1 MNVLFLDCDGV
12 VNNKQHLYAIK
23 DKKVKGANTLNDAN
37 LFHMKKAVAPQNMWV
52 LGYIMKQV
60 PDLKIVISSAWRLHY
75 DLTDFK
81 ELFKIF
87 KLDGSRIIGKT
98 PKMFSS
104 ERCHE
109 IRMWIN
115 DYEELH
121 HKKIDWVAVD
131 DHVIFDLGSPDKNRE
146 FLTDSWVGLKMP
158 DAFKIIQHF
167 YPEYQPLELYI

>member
-52 LGYIMKQV
+52 LGYIMKEV
-60 PDLKIVISSAWRLHY
+60 PDLKIVISSAWRNHF
-75 DLTDFK
+75 DMIDFK

-87 KLDGSRIIGKT
+87 KLDGDRIIGKT
-98 PKMFSS
+98 PKKLTS

-109 IRMWIN
+109 IKEWLD
-115 DYEELH
+115 DYEEIH

-131 DHVIFDLGSPDKNRE
+131 DHVIFNLGDPEKANE
-146 FLTDSWVGLKMP
+146 FLTDSWIGLKLP
-158 DAFKIIQHF
+158 DAFKIIKHF
-167 YPEYQPLELYI
+167 NPLYKSLEINI